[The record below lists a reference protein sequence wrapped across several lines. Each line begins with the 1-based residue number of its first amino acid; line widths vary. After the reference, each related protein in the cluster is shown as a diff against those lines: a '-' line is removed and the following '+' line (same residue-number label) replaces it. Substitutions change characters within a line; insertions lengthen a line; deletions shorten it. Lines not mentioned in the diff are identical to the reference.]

1 MILFRKRLRLLSAA
15 WMLFQVTSL
24 STLVPRACCLA
35 HQHQAQPPDC
45 HGASAQAEA
54 PAPMHHSHGHVHEQ
68 AVPASQAPAHE
79 CTLRGTCG
87 GPAAALLAL
96 LSIDGVLTDPN
107 ASPVDLDLAGKALPS
122 TDQLTP
128 QFEPPDAPPPRA

>member
-1 MILFRKRLRLLSAA
+1 
-15 WMLFQVTSL
+15 
-24 STLVPRACCLA
+24 
-35 HQHQAQPPDC
+35 
-45 HGASAQAEA
+45 
-54 PAPMHHSHGHVHEQ
+54 MHHSHGHIHEQ